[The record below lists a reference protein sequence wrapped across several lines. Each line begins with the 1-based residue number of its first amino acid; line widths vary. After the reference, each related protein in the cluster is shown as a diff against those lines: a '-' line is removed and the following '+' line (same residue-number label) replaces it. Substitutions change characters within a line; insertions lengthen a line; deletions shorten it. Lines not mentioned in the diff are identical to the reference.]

1 MAQTIL
7 ITGVGKRVGLYLA
20 THLTNEGYQVIGT
33 YRTLRP
39 ELQQLEALGVQLY
52 SCDFY
57 QPEQT
62 EQLITNIKQSY
73 PSLRAIIHNASDWLP
88 DTDHANPLATIE
100 QMMRIHASTPYAI
113 NQALT
118 PLLHNNASPF
128 ADIIHITDY
137 VVDKGSKKHA
147 AYAASKAAL
156 HSLTLSFAAKLAPK
170 IKVNSIAPAMLM
182 FNLDDD
188 VHYKQKALK
197 KALIQQEGGEA
208 EALKAVKYLL
218 DSQYMTGQSLKI
230 DGGRHLV

>member
-20 THLTNEGYQVIGT
+20 THLTNEGYQIIGT

-52 SCDFY
+52 GCDFY

-62 EQLITNIKQSY
+62 EQLIANIKQSY

-88 DTDHANPLATIE
+88 DADDANPLATIE

-118 PLLHNNASPF
+118 PLLHNSASPF

-170 IKVNSIAPAMLM
+170 VKVNSIAPAMLM

-188 VHYKQKALK
+188 DNYKQKALK
-197 KALIQQEGGEA
+197 KALIQQEGGEQ